1 MKPLVA
7 TCLLLALPARLALAE
22 TPSGSPSELPLDVGV
37 DEKLG
42 QTVPLDL
49 MVVDEEGERVSLK
62 TLLDKPT
69 LLTLNYYRCS
79 GLCTPLLNGV
89 AELLSRTDQ
98 IPGKD
103 FQVLT
108 VSFDPSDTAELA
120 GRKKENYL
128 KQLRPDFPP
137 NAWRFLTGDP
147 VSTKRL
153 ADSVGFRFA
162 KRGDDYVHAGAVMV
176 LSPTGRVTRYL
187 YGVTFLPFD
196 VKMAVAEASQGRTGP
211 TIARFLK
218 FCYSYDPTGR
228 RYFLDITRVAAA
240 FTVMLAVGFGVA
252 VAVQRKKRP
261 KSEGHSDKKSEKES
275 S

>member
-1 MKPLVA
+1 M
-7 TCLLLALPARLALAE
+7 TRLKAGVLFALAATFARPLAAE
-22 TPSGSPSELPLDVGV
+22 TLSPAVAPVPEERLDVGV

-49 MVVDEEGERVSLK
+49 VLVDETGERVTLGS
-62 TLLDKPT
+62 LLDKPT
-69 LLTLNYYRCS
+69 VLTLNYFRCT

-89 AELLSRTDQ
+89 TEMLQRTDQ
-98 IPGKD
+98 VPGRD

-108 VSFDPSDTAELA
+108 VSFDPRDNAEIA
-120 GRKKENYL
+120 GLKKQNYL
-128 KQLRPDFPP
+128 KQLKSGFPP
-137 NAWRFLTGDP
+137 DAWRFLTGDP

-162 KRGDDYVHAGAVMV
+162 KRGEDYVHAGVIMV
-176 LSPTGRVTRYL
+176 LSSKGKVTRYL

-196 VKMAVAEASQGRTGP
+196 VKMAVAEANQGRTGP

-218 FCYSYDPTGR
+218 FCYSYDPAGR
-228 RYFLDITRVAAA
+228 RYFLNVTRLAAGFTVLLAAA
-240 FTVMLAVGFGVA
+240 FGIA
-252 VAVQRKKRP
+252 VAVTRKKRGPAAP
-261 KSEGHSDKKSEKES
+261 KGGS

>member
-1 MKPLVA
+1 MKPLLA

-22 TPSGSPSELPLDVGV
+22 TSSGLSEPPLDVGV

-49 MVVDEEGERVSLK
+49 MLVDEQGERVSLRS
-62 TLLDKPT
+62 LLDKPT
-69 LLTLNYYRCS
+69 LLTLNYFRCS
-79 GLCTPLLNGV
+79 GLCTPLLNGI
-89 AELLSRTDQ
+89 AELLARTDQ
-98 IPGKD
+98 APGKD

-108 VSFDPSDTAELA
+108 VSFDPSDNAELA
-120 GRKKENYL
+120 GRKKDNYL
-128 KQLRPDFPP
+128 KQLKPGFPP
-137 NAWRFLTGDP
+137 GAWRFMTGDP

-153 ADSVGFRFA
+153 AESVGFRFA

-176 LSPTGRVTRYL
+176 LSPAGQVTRYL

-218 FCYSYDPTGR
+218 FCYSYDPSGR

-240 FTVMLAVGFGVA
+240 FTVMLAVGFGIA

-261 KSEGHSDKKSEKES
+261 KSEKASEKES

>member
-1 MKPLVA
+1 MKTLLA

-22 TPSGSPSELPLDVGV
+22 TPAEPPLDVGV

-49 MVVDEEGERVSLK
+49 MLVDEQGERVSLRS
-62 TLLDKPT
+62 LLDKPT
-69 LLTLNYYRCS
+69 LLTLNYFRCS

-89 AELLSRTDQ
+89 AELLQRTDQ
-98 IPGKD
+98 IPGTD

-108 VSFDPSDTAELA
+108 VSFDPRDNAELA
-120 GRKKENYL
+120 GLKKENYL
-128 KQLRPDFPP
+128 KQLKPGFAPS
-137 NAWRFLTGDP
+137 AWRFMTGDP
-147 VSTKRL
+147 TSTKRL

-176 LSPTGRVTRYL
+176 LSPTGQVTRYL

-196 VKMAVAEASQGRTGP
+196 VKMAVAEAAQGRTGP

-218 FCYSYDPTGR
+218 FCYSYDPSGR

-240 FTVMLAVGFGVA
+240 FTVMLAVGFGIA

-261 KSEGHSDKKSEKES
+261 KPGKQPEKQSEKES

>member
-1 MKPLVA
+1 MKTLLA
-7 TCLLLALPARLALAE
+7 ASLLLLALPARLASAE
-22 TPSGSPSELPLDVGV
+22 TSSKPVEPALDVGV

-49 MVVDEEGERVSLK
+49 MLVDEQGERVALRS
-62 TLLDKPT
+62 LLDKPT

-89 AELLSRTDQ
+89 AELLQRTDQ
-98 IPGKD
+98 TPGKD

-120 GRKKENYL
+120 SRKKDNYF
-128 KQLRPDFPP
+128 KQLRPGFPAG
-137 NAWRFLTGDP
+137 AWRFMTGDP
-147 VSTKRL
+147 ISTKRL

-162 KRGDDYVHAGAVMV
+162 KKDDEFVHAGAVMV
-176 LSPTGRVTRYL
+176 LSPTGKVTRYL
-187 YGVTFLPFD
+187 YGVTYLPFD

-240 FTVMLAVGFGVA
+240 FTVMLAVGFGIA
-252 VAVQRKKRP
+252 VAVQRKKGKKRP
-261 KSEGHSDKKSEKES
+261 KSNKES